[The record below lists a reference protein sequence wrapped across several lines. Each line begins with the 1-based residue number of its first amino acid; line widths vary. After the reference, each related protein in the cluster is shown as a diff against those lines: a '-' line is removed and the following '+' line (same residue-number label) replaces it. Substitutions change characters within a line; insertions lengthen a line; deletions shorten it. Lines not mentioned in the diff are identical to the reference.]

1 LETGHIF
8 NMILISGMEWHKLI
22 KTITTANAVTA
33 PPNSYMTPYT
43 SRSSDTPGGG
53 TPYFK

>member
-1 LETGHIF
+1 
-8 NMILISGMEWHKLI
+8 MILISGMEWHKLI

-33 PPNSYMTPYT
+33 PPHCYMTPYT

-53 TPYFK
+53 VPLILSDREV